1 VALTALAI
9 SALGTPLSTLGAAW
23 LWLFLIPLTGLTCVR
38 FGPRSPARAILLA
51 NLALVPPGAAF
62 IGLWLAG
69 QGLIEASALSLI
81 PLSAVALV
89 VGVAVASVIAL
100 DQRVRVDLP
109 SGWGLALLAAG
120 AFPGLALVYLIVPAA
135 TAVRAIPGG
144 TFQVSPLGINS
155 GTRFWPAAV
164 VSLGVL
170 AVLLILLQR
179 LGTRLPLRRS
189 STDIV
194 ARVAK
199 TRLPAPRLHNLPDQ
213 VTRRRA
219 YWVVF
224 AAALLAAALA
234 R

>member
-1 VALTALAI
+1 
-9 SALGTPLSTLGAAW
+9 
-23 LWLFLIPLTGLTCVR
+23 VR
-38 FGPRSPARAILLA
+38 FGPRSLARALLLA

-69 QGLIEASALSLI
+69 QGLIEGTALSLI

-89 VGVAVASVIAL
+89 VAVAVASVIAL
-100 DQRVRVDLP
+100 DEHVRVDLP
-109 SGWGLALLAAG
+109 SGWGLALLLAG

-144 TFQVSPLGINS
+144 TFQVSPLGINA

-164 VSLGVL
+164 VGV
-170 AVLLILLQR
+170 AVAAVVFIVLER

-189 STDIV
+189 STDVV
-194 ARVAK
+194 ARLA
-199 TRLPAPRLHNLPDQ
+199 RIRPAAPRLHNLPDQ

-224 AAALLAAALA
+224 TAALVAAALA